1 MNAVIIRLAELNE
14 REALCKLYH
23 AFHQFHVRGV
33 PDRLLSLGEPPET
46 YAGSDLYLAL
56 EKIIRDDDAAIFLA
70 EVSGQPVGLAEVY
83 LRQDEANPLRASY
96 RYGYL
101 QSLVVAEAFR
111 QRGVG
116 TRLVEAAHQWA
127 RSQGASEMRLD
138 TWEFEQGPLEF
149 YERLG
154 YRTLRRTLVRTL

>member
-1 MNAVIIRLAELNE
+1 MDPVVIRLAKLHE

-46 YAGSDLYLAL
+46 YKGSDLYLAL
-56 EKIIRDDDAAIFLA
+56 EKIIRDDDAAIWLA
-70 EVSGQPVGLAEVY
+70 EVSSQPVGLAEVY
-83 LRQDEANPLRASY
+83 LRQDEASPLRAAY

-101 QSLVVAEAFR
+101 QSLVVAEAYR

-116 TRLVEAAHQWA
+116 TRLVEAAQQRA
-127 RSQGASEMRLD
+127 RARGASEMRLD
-138 TWEFEQGPLEF
+138 TWEFEQGPQEF

-154 YRTLRRTLVRTL
+154 YCTLRRTLVRAL